1 MDPVKITSVKRGK
14 FHQLRYDDQP
24 IEIPFKNIKLIRDV
38 QATKTERCVYDN
50 FTRIDITHAQG
61 NKGDLLLV
69 HNYIKSKASP
79 NFSPL
84 KYASDNNSWG
94 DIVTKIKS
102 DRYLSAGDIV
112 DGVLSPG
119 SFGEFGWCLTLKLST

>member
-1 MDPVKITSVKRGK
+1 MDHSKITSVKRGK
-14 FHQLRYDDQP
+14 FHQLRYDDRP

-38 QATKTERCVYDN
+38 QATTKT
-50 FTRIDITHAQG
+50 FARIDITHAQG
-61 NKGDLLLV
+61 NKSDLLLV

-79 NFSPL
+79 KFSPM
-84 KYASDNNSWG
+84 KYAEENGSWG

-119 SFGEFGWCLTLKLST
+119 SFGSFGWCITLELK

>member
-1 MDPVKITSVKRGK
+1 MDPIKIKSVKRGK

-38 QATKTERCVYDN
+38 QATKTDRCVYDN

-61 NKGDLLLV
+61 NKEDLLLV

-79 NFSPL
+79 KFSPM
-84 KYASDNNSWG
+84 KYAVENNSWD
-94 DIVTKIKS
+94 DIVVKIKTEK
-102 DRYLSAGDIV
+102 YLSKGDIV

-119 SFGEFGWCLTLKLST
+119 AFGEFGWCVTLKLST

>member
-1 MDPVKITSVKRGK
+1 MDPAKIAIVKRGK
-14 FHQLRYDDQP
+14 FHQLRYDDNP
-24 IEIPFKNIKLIRDV
+24 IEIPFKGIKILRDV
-38 QATKTERCVYDN
+38 QATKADRCVYEN
-50 FTRIDITHAQG
+50 FTRIDIAHAQG
-61 NKGDLLLV
+61 NKSDLLLV

-84 KYASDNNSWG
+84 KYAAENNSWG

-119 SFGEFGWCLTLKLST
+119 AFGEFGWCITLKLST

>member
-1 MDPVKITSVKRGK
+1 MDSAKIAIVKRGK
-14 FHQLRYDDQP
+14 FHQLRYDDNP
-24 IEIPFKNIKLIRDV
+24 IEIPFKGIKILRDV
-38 QATKTERCVYDN
+38 QAAKSERCVYEK

-84 KYASDNNSWG
+84 KYAADNNSWG

-112 DGVLSPG
+112 DGVLCPG
-119 SFGEFGWCLTLKLST
+119 SFGEFGWVLTLKLST

>member
-1 MDPVKITSVKRGK
+1 MDSSKITSVKRGK
-14 FHQLRYDDQP
+14 FHQLRYDDQS
-24 IEIPFKNIKLIRDV
+24 IEIPFKNIKIIRDV
-38 QATKTERCVYDN
+38 QATNT
-50 FTRIDITHAQG
+50 FARIDITRAQG
-61 NKGDLLLV
+61 NKSDLLLV

-79 NFSPL
+79 NFSPM
-84 KYASDNNSWG
+84 KYAEENGSWG

-119 SFGEFGWCLTLKLST
+119 SFGSFGWCITLKLK

>member
-1 MDPVKITSVKRGK
+1 MDPAKIAIVKRGK
-14 FHQLRYDDQP
+14 FHQLRYDDNP
-24 IEIPFKNIKLIRDV
+24 IEIPFKGIKILRDV
-38 QATKTERCVYDN
+38 QAAKSERCVYEN
-50 FTRIDITHAQG
+50 FTRIDIAHAQG
-61 NKGDLLLV
+61 NKSDLLLV

-84 KYASDNNSWG
+84 KYAADNNSWG

-112 DGVLSPG
+112 DGVLCPG
-119 SFGEFGWCLTLKLST
+119 SFGEFGWVLTLKLST

>member
-1 MDPVKITSVKRGK
+1 MDPAKLKSVKRGK
-14 FHQLRYDDQP
+14 FHQLRYEDQP
-24 IEIPFKNIKLIRDV
+24 IEIPFKGIKIIRDV
-38 QATKTERCVYDN
+38 QATKTDRCVYDK

-79 NFSPL
+79 NFSPM
-84 KYASDNNSWG
+84 KYAIENNSWD
-94 DIVTKIKS
+94 DIVVKIKTEK
-102 DRYLSAGDIV
+102 YLSKGDMV

-119 SFGEFGWCLTLKLST
+119 AYGDFGWCITLKVST